1 MWKGGF
7 GRERIGS
14 NPGDEA
20 GNTYPFEDVDC
31 PAG

>member
-1 MWKGGF
+1 VKGGF
-7 GRERIGS
+7 RRKERIGS

-20 GNTYPFEDVDC
+20 GNTYPFKDVDC